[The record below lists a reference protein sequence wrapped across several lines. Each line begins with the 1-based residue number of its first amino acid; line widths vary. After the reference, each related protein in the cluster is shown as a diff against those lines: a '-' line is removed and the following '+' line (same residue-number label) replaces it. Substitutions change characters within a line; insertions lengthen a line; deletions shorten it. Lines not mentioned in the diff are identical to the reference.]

1 MGLNELTAHE
11 ILDKIEKKEVSCEE
25 VTRDVFR
32 QIEKFD
38 KDINAY
44 VFLDK
49 QEALK
54 QADVLKKEK
63 PKNSLCGIPVAVK
76 DNICAKHKPTTC
88 SSRILS
94 GFKPPYD
101 ASVIGK
107 LKASRAIFVGKTNM
121 DEFAFGSSTETSCF
135 GPTRNPWNLK
145 TIPGGSSGG
154 SAAAVSA
161 DETILAIGSDTGGSI
176 RQPAAMC
183 GVVGLKPTY
192 GRISRFG
199 LIAFASSLDQIGTIT
214 KDVEDAA
221 LFLTVIAGYDHH
233 DSTSVNLAVPDYTKS
248 FQRDIKGL
256 KIAVPR
262 EYFGPGI
269 DREVKNS
276 VQKAI
281 EVLSGLGAECEEVML
296 PHTEYA
302 LSVYYILAPA
312 EASSNLARYD
322 GIQYG
327 YRAEKKNLLDTYFDT
342 RRQGFG
348 QEVKRRIIL
357 GTYALSSGYYE
368 AYYLKAQKVRTLI
381 KDDFDK
387 IFSRYDLILTPT
399 SPTAAFNIGEKID
412 DPLKMYLSDIL
423 TIPVNLAG
431 LPAISVPCGF
441 TASGLPVGLQIIAK
455 PFNEEA
461 IFKCAYAFEQNTDH
475 HLKKPKLIHR

>member
-11 ILDKIEKKEVSCEE
+11 ILDKIKRKEISSSE
-25 VTRDVFR
+25 VVRDVFA
-32 QIEKFD
+32 QIERFD

-49 QEALK
+49 QEAVNRASILE
-54 QADVLKKEK
+54 KEK
-63 PKNSLCGIPVAVK
+63 HGSSLCGIPVAIK
-76 DNICAKHKPTTC
+76 DNICIQGKPTTC
-88 SSRILS
+88 SSKILA
-94 GFKPPYD
+94 GFRPPYN
-101 ASVIGK
+101 ATVVEK
-107 LKASRAIFVGKTNM
+107 LSSAQAIFIGKTNM

-135 GPTRNPWNLK
+135 GPTHNPWNLNA
-145 TIPGGSSGG
+145 IPGGSSGG

-161 DETILAIGSDTGGSI
+161 DQTILALGSDTGGSI

-192 GRISRFG
+192 GRVSRFG
-199 LIAFASSLDQIGTIT
+199 LIAFASSLDQIGVIT

-221 LFLTVIAGYDHH
+221 LLLSVIAGYDKR
-233 DSTSVNLAVPDYTKS
+233 DSTSVNLAVPDYNSSLKKGV
-248 FQRDIKGL
+248 KGL
-256 KIAVPR
+256 KIGIPK
-262 EYFGPGI
+262 EYFGQGI
-269 DREVKNS
+269 DQEVKNS
-276 VQKAI
+276 VWEAI
-281 EVLSGLGAECEEVML
+281 KTLSGLGVEYEEIRL
-296 PHTEYA
+296 PHTEFA

-327 YRAEKKNLLDTYFDT
+327 YRSERKSLIETYFDT
-342 RRQGFG
+342 RKQGFG

-381 KDDFDK
+381 KKDFDEV
-387 IFSRYDLILTPT
+387 FSRYDLILTPT

-431 LPAISVPCGF
+431 LPAISIPCGF
-441 TASGLPVGLQIIAK
+441 TSSGLPIGLQIIAR
-455 PFNEEA
+455 PFNEED
-461 IFKCAYAFEQNTDH
+461 IFRCAYAFEQNTDY
-475 HLKKPKLIHR
+475 HLTKPKR